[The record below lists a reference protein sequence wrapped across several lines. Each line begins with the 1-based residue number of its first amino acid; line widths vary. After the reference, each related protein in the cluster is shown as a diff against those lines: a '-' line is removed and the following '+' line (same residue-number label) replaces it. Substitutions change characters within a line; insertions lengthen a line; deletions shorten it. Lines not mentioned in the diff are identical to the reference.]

1 MFFLLTQTL
10 IISFA
15 HAKSPVS
22 ITETGL
28 LFVKKRLRMSSSK
41 NHLKQN
47 PIT

>member
-10 IISFA
+10 IITFA

-28 LFVKKRLRMSSSK
+28 LFVLKKDSTYL
-41 NHLKQN
+41 HLK
-47 PIT
+47 II